1 MIQTHSVL
9 WLLMYIYINYQIFLS
24 DIIISVLKIFFVMT
38 TKSLDIIIE
47 KMHICL
53 PSFLFVFDLHILPL
67 QQAVDDGLYSTNGF
81 IVISVVLAFPPS
93 PTPQDDDD
101 DGLSDGQIAGIVIG
115 VVVGVF
121 LLVVIIILVVY
132 CFWCVCM
139 RVCLYVVFVCMCVC
153 A

>member
-1 MIQTHSVL
+1 MAINV
-9 WLLMYIYINYQIFLS
+9 YINYQIFLS

-81 IVISVVLAFPPS
+81 TVVSVMLAFPPS
-93 PTPQDDDD
+93 PTPGDDDE
-101 DGLSDGQIAGIVIG
+101 GLFDNQFLIIVIG
-115 VVVGVF
+115 VTVGILL
-121 LLVVIIILVVY
+121 LLVIIVVLV
-132 CFWCVCM
+132 FWYVCICVLCVCV
-139 RVCLYVVFVCMCVC
+139 VCVLCVYVHVCVC
-153 A
+153 VSIYS